1 MFTLFVQTLCIT
13 SLISKWSLGMTK
25 VIAVTNQKGGCG
37 KSMVIRNLALMRA
50 AAGYSVILLDLDDG
64 QYSLDKWYTRREDLG
79 YAKDIDYNGNLTF
92 IVENSD
98 LMSGVISKAKE
109 NNIDSLFI
117 DLPGRSD
124 TPLASAL
131 LSADFSLCPLS
142 GSPDD
147 YDVLPYMGELMDRAT
162 KYKPEKKLYVI
173 HNKGNSTSARRR
185 ESEYEDL
192 KYQCTKNDSLSLT
205 PFQFRDLVAMKDS
218 VKYGLSL
225 FEYAE
230 LTESGIKDDNPNLK
244 AFNELYTFL
253 FNTNWSKAV
262 NHA

>member
-1 MFTLFVQTLCIT
+1 
-13 SLISKWSLGMTK
+13 MTK

-37 KSMVIRNLALMRA
+37 KSMIIRNLALMRA

-79 YAKDIDYNGNLTF
+79 YAKNVDYDGNLTF
-92 IVENSD
+92 VVENSD
-98 LMSGVISKAKE
+98 LMSGVISKAKD
-109 NNIDSLFI
+109 NAIDSLFI

-131 LSADFSLCPLS
+131 LTSDFALCPLS

-147 YDVLPYMGELMDRAT
+147 FDVLPYMGELMERTT
-162 KYKPEKKLYVI
+162 KYKPENKLYVI
-173 HNKGNSTSARRR
+173 HNKGNSTSSRRR
-185 ESEYEDL
+185 ASEYEDL
-192 KYQCTKNDSLSLT
+192 KYQCSKNDSLLLTSL
-205 PFQFRDLVAMKDS
+205 QFRDLVCMKDS

-230 LTESGIKDDNPNLK
+230 LADSGVKDDNANLK
-244 AFNELYTFL
+244 AFNELYTLL
-253 FNTNWSKAV
+253 FNIHWSKV
-262 NHA
+262 VSNG